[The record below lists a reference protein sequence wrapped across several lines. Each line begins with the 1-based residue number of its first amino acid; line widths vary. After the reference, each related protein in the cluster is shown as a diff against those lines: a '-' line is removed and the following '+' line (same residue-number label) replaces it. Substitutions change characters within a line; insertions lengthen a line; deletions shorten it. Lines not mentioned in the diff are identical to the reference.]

1 MHHSVS
7 IIFDM
12 SLFFSISYKKLCFS
26 PCLSAPASES
36 QVERPLNVEEPGDV
50 LQKSQLEAIG
60 TIYLLA

>member
-1 MHHSVS
+1 
-7 IIFDM
+7 M
-12 SLFFSISYKKLCFS
+12 SLFFSISSKKLCFS